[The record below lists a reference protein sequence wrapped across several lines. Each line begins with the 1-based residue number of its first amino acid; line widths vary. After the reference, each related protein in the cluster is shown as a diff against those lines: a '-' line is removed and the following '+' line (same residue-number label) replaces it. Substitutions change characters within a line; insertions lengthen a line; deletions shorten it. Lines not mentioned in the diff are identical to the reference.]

1 MTKSLTIVSQEERAE
16 VLAEVQRLKA
26 EASRMVTKSSLL
38 TLWFYVFLQSGDFG
52 RDFDFVLFFICIMK
66 VAILAME
73 AEEEN
78 LSEEKKLSLGQEVR
92 FLYNL
97 QNCSFQGV

>member
-1 MTKSLTIVSQEERAE
+1 MLLIVPLS
-16 VLAEVQRLKA
+16 K
-26 EASRMVTKSSLL
+26 
-38 TLWFYVFLQSGDFG
+38 
-52 RDFDFVLFFICIMK
+52 FDLCHQ

-92 FLYNL
+92 
-97 QNCSFQGV
+97 

>member
-1 MTKSLTIVSQEERAE
+1 MCFCKVAI
-16 VLAEVQRLKA
+16 LAVILI
-26 EASRMVTKSSLL
+26 
-38 TLWFYVFLQSGDFG
+38 
-52 RDFDFVLFFICIMK
+52 FFCIMK

-97 QNCSFQGV
+97 QNYSFQGV

>member
-1 MTKSLTIVSQEERAE
+1 
-16 VLAEVQRLKA
+16 
-26 EASRMVTKSSLL
+26 
-38 TLWFYVFLQSGDFG
+38 
-52 RDFDFVLFFICIMK
+52 MK

-97 QNCSFQGV
+97 QNYSFQEVGFLYNLQNYSFQGVRFLFFVHIL

>member
-1 MTKSLTIVSQEERAE
+1 M
-16 VLAEVQRLKA
+16 
-26 EASRMVTKSSLL
+26 
-38 TLWFYVFLQSGDFG
+38 FLQSGDFG
-52 RDFDFVLFFICIMK
+52 RDFDFDFFYFICIMK

-97 QNCSFQGV
+97 QNYSFQGVWFSFDHIL

>member
-1 MTKSLTIVSQEERAE
+1 M
-16 VLAEVQRLKA
+16 LAEVQRLKA
-26 EASRMVTKSSLL
+26 EASRMVTNHLFYLL
-38 TLWFYVFLQSGDFG
+38 CFFVLQSGNFG
-52 RDFDFVLFFICIMK
+52 RDFDFDFFDFICIMK

-78 LSEEKKLSLGQEVR
+78 LSEEKKLSLGQEVK

-97 QNCSFQGV
+97 QSYSFQDSFLCTYSIVFKG

>member
-1 MTKSLTIVSQEERAE
+1 
-16 VLAEVQRLKA
+16 
-26 EASRMVTKSSLL
+26 
-38 TLWFYVFLQSGDFG
+38 
-52 RDFDFVLFFICIMK
+52 MK

-97 QNCSFQGV
+97 QSYSFKGVRFFFLYIFYSFQEVRFFFGHIL

>member
-1 MTKSLTIVSQEERAE
+1 
-16 VLAEVQRLKA
+16 
-26 EASRMVTKSSLL
+26 
-38 TLWFYVFLQSGDFG
+38 
-52 RDFDFVLFFICIMK
+52 MK

-78 LSEEKKLSLGQEVR
+78 LSEEKKLSLGQEVK

-97 QNCSFQGV
+97 QSYSFQDSF

>member
-1 MTKSLTIVSQEERAE
+1 MFCKVAI
-16 VLAEVQRLKA
+16 LAVISILI
-26 EASRMVTKSSLL
+26 
-38 TLWFYVFLQSGDFG
+38 
-52 RDFDFVLFFICIMK
+52 FFFTFIMK

-78 LSEEKKLSLGQEVR
+78 FSEEKKLSLGQEVR

>member
-1 MTKSLTIVSQEERAE
+1 
-16 VLAEVQRLKA
+16 
-26 EASRMVTKSSLL
+26 
-38 TLWFYVFLQSGDFG
+38 
-52 RDFDFVLFFICIMK
+52 MK

-92 FLYNL
+92 FLYNF
-97 QNCSFQGV
+97 QNYSFQGVRFLFFVHIL